1 MASGNTITDSLA
13 DSIPT
18 MIAAARIVREF
29 VGVMPNLVDRQRLS
43 ENTGTVWNEVSMAK
57 MSAQAITE
65 STELDNP
72 QQMSDTLLSI
82 TPTVIGVHTVLT
94 DRVAMRISANAF
106 AQTGSLAQNA
116 IERKKDEDGLTAID
130 GASTEMGTGGVALD
144 TSLIAHAVYR
154 ITSNTNEPAPASAP
168 ISAVFHGFQLAD
180 IDDQLTVHAI
190 ATNTGGA
197 VTESSVGGAVLTSGI
212 AAETFQ
218 NKYRGTVGGA
228 RLYEDGNL
236 SIDSSTDDAKGGVF
250 SQQGIILVEGK
261 SPYVETK
268 RMPELGGGA
277 TALFHYDEYA
287 YGERSSG
294 NWLVEV
300 TSDASTPSW

>member
-1 MASGNTITDSLA
+1 MAVGNTITDSLA

-29 VGVMPNLVDRQRLS
+29 AGVMPNLVDRQRLD

-57 MSAQAITE
+57 LSAQSVTE

-82 TPTVIGVHTVLT
+82 TPTVIGVHTVIL
-94 DRVAMRISANAF
+94 DRVALRISANAY

-116 IERKKDEDGLTAID
+116 IERKKDADGLTAID
-130 GASTEMGTGGVALD
+130 GASSTEGDGTAALD
-144 TSLIAHAVYR
+144 TSDITSASYR
-154 ITSNTNEPAPASAP
+154 ITSNTTEPAPATAP
-168 ISAVFHGFQLAD
+168 INAVFHGFQLAD
-180 IDDQLTVHAI
+180 IDNQLTTPGISTVAAI
-190 ATNTGGA
+190 GTEAQGGA
-197 VTESSVGGAVLTSGI
+197 PLTVGI
-212 AAETFQ
+212 AAEAFQ
-218 NKYRGTVGGA
+218 NRYRGNISGC

-236 SIDSSTDDAKGGVF
+236 TISSNKAKGGVF
-250 SQQGIILVEGK
+250 SQMALILVEGR

-294 NWLVEV
+294 NWLIEV
-300 TSDASTPSW
+300 HTDATAPAG

>member
-1 MASGNTITDSLA
+1 MAVGNTITDSLA

-29 VGVMPNLVDRQRLS
+29 AGVMPNLVDRQRLD

-57 MSAQAITE
+57 LSAQAVTE

-82 TPTVIGVHTVLT
+82 TPTVIGVHTVIT
-94 DRVAMRISANAF
+94 DRVAMRISSNAY

-116 IERKKDEDGLTAID
+116 IERKKDADGLTAID
-130 GASTEMGTGGVALD
+130 GATNSLGSDSAALD
-144 TSLIAHAVYR
+144 TSDISSAAYR
-154 ITSNTNEPAPASAP
+154 ITSNTTEPAPATAP
-168 ISAVFHGFQLAD
+168 INAVFHGFQLAD
-180 IDDQLTVHAI
+180 IDFQLTTPGISTVAAI
-190 ATNTGGA
+190 GTEAQAGA
-197 VTESSVGGAVLTSGI
+197 PLTVGI
-212 AAETFQ
+212 AAEAFQ
-218 NKYRGTVGGA
+218 NRYRGTIAGA
-228 RLYEDGNL
+228 KIYEDGNL
-236 SIDSSTDDAKGGVF
+236 TISSSAAKGGVF
-250 SQQGIILVEGK
+250 SQMALILVEGR

-294 NWLVEV
+294 NWLYEV
-300 TSDASTPSW
+300 HTDATAPAG

>member
-1 MASGNTITDSLA
+1 MAVGNTITDSLA

-29 VGVMPNLVDRQRLS
+29 AGVMPNLVDRQRLD

-57 MSAQAITE
+57 LSAQAVTE

-82 TPTVIGVHTVLT
+82 TPTVIGVHTVIL
-94 DRVAMRISANAF
+94 DRVALRISANAY

-116 IERKKDEDGLTAID
+116 IERKKDADGLTAID
-130 GASTEMGTGGVALD
+130 GASSTEGDGTTALD
-144 TSLIAHAVYR
+144 TSDITSASYR
-154 ITSNTNEPAPASAP
+154 ITSNTTEPAPATAP
-168 ISAVFHGFQLAD
+168 INAVFHGFQLAD
-180 IDDQLTVHAI
+180 IDNQLTTPGISTVAAI
-190 ATNTGGA
+190 GTEAQAGA
-197 VTESSVGGAVLTSGI
+197 PLTVGI
-212 AAETFQ
+212 AAEAFQ
-218 NKYRGTVGGA
+218 NRYRGNISGA

-236 SIDSSTDDAKGGVF
+236 TISSNTAKGGVF
-250 SQQGIILVEGK
+250 SQMALILVEGR

-300 TSDASTPSW
+300 HMDATEPAG

>member
-1 MASGNTITDSLA
+1 MAVGNTITDSLA

-29 VGVMPNLVDRQRLS
+29 SGVMPNLVDRQRLS

-57 MSAQAITE
+57 LTAQAVTE

-72 QQMSDTLLSI
+72 QQMSDTMLSI

-130 GASTEMGTGGVALD
+130 GASTEMGTAGLALD

-154 ITSNTNEPAPASAP
+154 ITSNTNEPAPASSP
-168 ISAVFHGFQLAD
+168 ISAVFHGFQLVD
-180 IDDQLTVHAI
+180 IDDQLTTAGI
-190 ATNTGGA
+190 AVVASGGIS
-197 VTESSVGGAVLTSGI
+197 EGQVGAPLTSGI

-218 NKYRGTVGGA
+218 NKYRGMIGGA

-236 SIDSSTDDAKGGVF
+236 SIDSDDDALGGVF
-250 SQQGIILVEGK
+250 SQQGLILVEGR

-294 NWLVEV
+294 NWLFEV
-300 TSDASTPSW
+300 QADATAPTS